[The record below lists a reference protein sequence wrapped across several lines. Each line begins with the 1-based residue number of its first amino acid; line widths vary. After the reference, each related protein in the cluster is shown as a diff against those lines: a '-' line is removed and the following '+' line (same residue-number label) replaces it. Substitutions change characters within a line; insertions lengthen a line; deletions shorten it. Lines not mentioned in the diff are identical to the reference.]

1 MLTATYSIVALRL
14 EQKKVRWNFSVLQQ
28 YILNSIKNLKQASGL
43 EVESMLNRLSQ
54 FEQDCHQRK
63 MEVFV
68 IPAMRKI
75 SRETDALLDELESLS
90 SISLT
95 MLRTLREKLQDV
107 LRLGIFKIE
116 EVCVSLELCCSNF
129 YARLSKE
136 DELVEIAERVI
147 PGETWFGI
155 AANFLSYD
163 AQFAKAT
170 PLVIDEEDQ

>member
-1 MLTATYSIVALRL
+1 
-14 EQKKVRWNFSVLQQ
+14 
-28 YILNSIKNLKQASGL
+28 
-43 EVESMLNRLSQ
+43 MLNRLSQ
-54 FEQDCHQRK
+54 FEQDCHRRT

-90 SISLT
+90 SISLM
-95 MLRTLREKLQDV
+95 MLRTLRKKLQDH
-107 LRLGIFKIE
+107 LGLGILEIE

-147 PGETWFGI
+147 PSETWFGI